1 MDQPTG
7 SLNKTDALARRYGH
21 ADLPMAGPWNDT
33 IDLLLAHQSIRAFRP
48 DPLPA
53 GTLETLAAAAQ
64 SAATSSN
71 MQMWSMIAVT
81 DPETK
86 RAIAQASQN
95 QKHIEDCPLFIA
107 FIADVSRNQR
117 VGARAGKALP
127 VLDHFESFLVAA
139 IDAALAAQNAVIAAE
154 SLGLGTVYIGA
165 MRNKPHIIADLL
177 GLPPG
182 AMGVFGLCVGYAD
195 PKKTSDVKPR
205 LPQQSVLFHGRYGV
219 DAEGALISA
228 YDQDMGSFS
237 KQHEMSDD
245 TWTGRVLN
253 RQGDIKNLNGRE
265 SLVATLHAMGF
276 HLK

>member
-7 SLNKTDALARRYGH
+7 TRTQAHALARRYGH
-21 ADLPMAGPWNDT
+21 ADLPPAGPWNAT

-48 DPLPA
+48 DPLPD

-81 DPETK
+81 DTDTK

-95 QKHIEDCPLFIA
+95 QKHIEQCPLFIA
-107 FIADVSRNQR
+107 FIADISRNQR
-117 VGARAGKALP
+117 VGERADTPLP
-127 VLDHFESFLVAA
+127 ALDHFESFLVAA

-165 MRNKPHIIADLL
+165 MRNKPQIIAELL
-177 GLPPG
+177 NLPTG
-182 AMGVFGLCVGYAD
+182 ALGVFGLCVGYAD
-195 PKKTSDVKPR
+195 PAKISDVKPR
-205 LPQQSVLFHGRYGV
+205 LPQQAVLFHGRYGV
-219 DAEGALISA
+219 GAEGALINA
-228 YDQDMGSFS
+228 YDQDMGAFS
-237 KQHEMSDD
+237 KRHEMSDD

-253 RQGDIKNLNGRE
+253 RQSDIKNLNGRE
-265 SLVATLHAMGF
+265 TLVSTLQAMGF
-276 HLK
+276 QLK